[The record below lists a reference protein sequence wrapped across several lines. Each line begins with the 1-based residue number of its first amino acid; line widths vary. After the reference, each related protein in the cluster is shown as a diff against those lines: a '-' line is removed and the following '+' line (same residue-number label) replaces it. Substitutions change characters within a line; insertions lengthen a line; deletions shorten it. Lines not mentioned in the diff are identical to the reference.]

1 MNEKEAHTIKKGTV
15 ALPQGLV
22 RHSGFTDKAI
32 IGNPKSQTRP
42 TRGSFFSDLTI
53 PILPRFEVFDGGD
66 ENRWDMLGTLTK
78 NALDTLTGK
87 ASALTEGR
95 PEMRFFGQL
104 QRLHMEIP
112 DALVKEVCTQE
123 GNDGILVMK
132 PVFEAHHIWAIPMA
146 PIFSLRIRSPKLFAS
161 LLSFVHSLPFD
172 NVFKRMGYLLE
183 CLLEWSFEVSESE
196 SDPKTD
202 CCAEEPCV
210 LCFIEAHASD
220 YAEYED
226 FDWLACMRGYRPKNT
241 LFKMIRDLLLEAPI
255 IDFNAFANL
264 CFLEDDMDMEVDDL
278 IVFLDRED
286 SQLENGYINFV
297 NEIAQYGYS
306 HTIYDTS
313 LTLGNDI
320 KPFVMREEG
329 QVNAVFNFM
338 DLLNELLKKL

>member
-1 MNEKEAHTIKKGTV
+1 MNEKEAHTIKRGTV
-15 ALPQGLV
+15 TLPQGLV
-22 RHSGFTDKAI
+22 RHSGCADEAVF
-32 IGNPKSQTRP
+32 GNPKTQAHP

-53 PILPRFEVFDGGD
+53 PILPRFEVFDCGD
-66 ENRWDMLGTLTK
+66 GNRWDTLSILTK
-78 NALDTLTGK
+78 NALDTLTSK
-87 ASALTEGR
+87 EIALMNDS

-104 QRLHMEIP
+104 QRLHREIP

-146 PIFSLRIRSPKLFAS
+146 PIFSLRTRSPKLFAG

-241 LFKMIRDLLLEAPI
+241 LFKMMRDLLLEAPAI
-255 IDFNAFANL
+255 EFNAFANL

-278 IVFLDRED
+278 IVFLDSED

-306 HTIYDTS
+306 HAIYDTS
-313 LTLGNDI
+313 LTIG
-320 KPFVMREEG
+320 KETKAFFMREEG

-338 DLLNELLKKL
+338 DRLNELLKKL

>member
-1 MNEKEAHTIKKGTV
+1 MNEKEAHTIKSGTV
-15 ALPQGLV
+15 TLPQGLV
-22 RHSGFTDKAI
+22 RHSGFTSETL
-32 IGNPKSQTRP
+32 IGNPKTQTRP

-53 PILPRFEVFDGGD
+53 PILPRFEVFADGD
-66 ENRWDMLGTLTK
+66 ENRWDTLGTLTK
-78 NALDTLTGK
+78 NALDTLSGK
-87 ASALTEGR
+87 EIALMNGS
-95 PEMRFFGQL
+95 PEMRFFEQL
-104 QRLHMEIP
+104 QRLHREIP
-112 DALVKEVCTQE
+112 DAMVKEVCTQE
-123 GNDGILVMK
+123 GNNGILVMK

-241 LFKMIRDLLLEAPI
+241 LFKMMRDLLLEAPAI
-255 IDFNAFANL
+255 EFNAFANL

-278 IVFLDRED
+278 IVFLDSED

-306 HTIYDTS
+306 HAIYDTS
-313 LTLGNDI
+313 LTIG
-320 KPFVMREEG
+320 KETKAFFMREEG

-338 DLLNELLKKL
+338 DRLNELLKKL